1 MWGRKI
7 IGGRI
12 TRMIRI
18 CISSGGR
25 RRSGINIGV
34 VVVSL
39 SAFPAATVQLGVRAI
54 DSKNTDKYT
63 GDYGLRGFRP
73 FDFGVS
79 LVSTIPATNI
89 LIVMIVIILII
100 IIIIIIAIII
110 LILLY

>member
-1 MWGRKI
+1 M
-7 IGGRI
+7 
-12 TRMIRI
+12 
-18 CISSGGR
+18 
-25 RRSGINIGV
+25 
-34 VVVSL
+34 
-39 SAFPAATVQLGVRAI
+39 QLGVRAR
-54 DSKNTDKYT
+54 DSKNADKHT

-100 IIIIIIAIII
+100 IIIIITIII